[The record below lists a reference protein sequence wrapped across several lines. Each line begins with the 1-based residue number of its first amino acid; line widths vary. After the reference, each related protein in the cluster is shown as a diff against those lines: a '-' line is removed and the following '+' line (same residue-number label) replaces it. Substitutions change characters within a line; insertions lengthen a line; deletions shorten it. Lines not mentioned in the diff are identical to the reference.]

1 MRNEE
6 QRVESVHRAL
16 VLLKVV
22 AETGSLSV
30 TDAAKILDV
39 NPSTAQRLL
48 ATLAGDGFVTQG
60 ERKRYEPGPALL
72 RPSIPQSVP
81 PLRTRARPF
90 LERLFQRVGETV
102 HITALVGTEVNH
114 LDGIEASAHSLRF
127 GVRNGVRLPAHVTAA
142 GKAMLAELPPEDVNA
157 RYQVE
162 LENLQGAALPVDLK
176 RLHEELI
183 KTRRQRVATN
193 FGESEPGVA
202 AFAASIGVIDG
213 ERAAFVVALPIAR
226 LSKAAAQKCTNAVK
240 MTAEEA
246 AQALAQ

>member
-1 MRNEE
+1 MIRNEE

-48 ATLAGDGFVTQG
+48 ATLAGDGFVAQG

-81 PLRTRARPF
+81 PLRTRARPY

-142 GKAMLAELPPEDVNA
+142 GRAMLADLPTEDVNA
-157 RYQVE
+157 RYQIE
-162 LENLQGAALPVDLK
+162 MGLQGAALPVDLK
-176 RLHEELI
+176 QLHEELT
-183 KTRRQRVATN
+183 KTRRQQVATN

-240 MTAEEA
+240 ITAAEA
-246 AQALAQ
+246 AKALAG